1 MKLSE
6 YLKNSGVSLDSDFD
20 DASLAA
26 LGSIVGVNKDK
37 DNNKD
42 KNGNTININVSSG
55 DSKDADNKLHIPKD
69 AIDDLLNKK
78 GNNDN
83 DEGKD
88 VEDQEMDYK
97 TIKFDETTGLFDL
110 SNIENEDL
118 KAVLGKAND
127 TVVATSNR
135 VKIDAAFNSKMSSV
149 KIRKGIT
156 ADAIRSLI
164 KMDNV
169 KVDKDGKVVGLDE
182 AFDTLQK
189 EQSGLFVQRDAKESS
204 PILEGYNPSSEGS
217 VGGSNTSGGISDSEL
232 MALSSAL
239 KGE

>member
-55 DSKDADNKLHIPKD
+55 DSKDTDNKLHIPKD
-69 AIDDLLNKK
+69 AINELLNKK
-78 GNNDN
+78 GNNDTDDGN
-83 DEGKD
+83 DA
-88 VEDQEMDYK
+88 EDQEMDYK
-97 TIKFDETTGLFDL
+97 TIKFDEATGLFDL
-110 SNIENEDL
+110 SNIENDDL

-169 KVDKDGKVVGLDE
+169 KVDKDGKVTGLDE
-182 AFDTLQK
+182 AFDALQK
-189 EQSGLFVQRDAKESS
+189 EQSGLFVNKGEKESS
-204 PILEGYNPSSEGS
+204 PVLEGYHPA
-217 VGGSNTSGGISDSEL
+217 SGNGAVDNSIDAALSEL
-232 MALSSAL
+232 AEQL
-239 KGE
+239 